1 MDKWQDIASAPKDG
15 TLLDVL
21 FDPATAERDA
31 AGSMAEFYAP
41 GCTRRKNP
49 SQPIIERVAFIN
61 RHFRPVMDDGFPLH
75 ACDMAVTLTKWRRH
89 GLPTPPETTA

>member
-1 MDKWQDIASAPKDG
+1 MDNWQPIETAPKDG

-21 FDPATAERDA
+21 FDPATAERDT

-41 GCTRRKNP
+41 GCTRRTKP
-49 SQPIIERVAFIN
+49 TQPLIERVAFIN
-61 RHFRPVMDDGFPLH
+61 CHFRPVMEDGYTLY

-89 GLPTPPETTA
+89 GLPPSPEKTA